1 MMGVSALGKSCLF
14 ASAFLSS
21 IHSASA
27 VALPRD
33 QSSATVNDWES
44 IKPST
49 DLHWTPCFQN
59 YTCTRLQVPLDYS
72 DPSRGTTAIA
82 FIKLAAKKVTK
93 NTRNVLINPGGPG
106 GSGVD
111 ILLANAIPFAD
122 VIQAEHNVVGFDPRG
137 VSHSGPEI
145 DCWPEHPEN
154 RAQFEKLFYSET
166 SYASSTS
173 LSNQFAAA
181 DFFGKACTSTVG
193 GKNGSAAYISASAV
207 AQDLLSFIKAEQRAA
222 GKPEKEAKLSYYG
235 ISYGT
240 LLGTAFAHLYP
251 DHVGPMILDGVL
263 DIEDIYELGWKTNLY
278 DADKAIESFYKFC
291 HTGGRKNCAFWGP
304 SVNNIRTRL
313 HKVLENLKYNPIP
326 VSNSPSCSLPLLAT
340 YSGVKE
346 MAWQAVF
353 QPLGAF
359 PILAAV
365 LAGLEEGDATAY
377 VAAATGGLLPANP
390 CNNGTQGTTQD
401 IGVVIKCVDGYP
413 SNPLKTL
420 DEYKDYVESQNAQ
433 SKFFGEVWPNNAN
446 GVLCRSFEVEP
457 PKSGRL
463 HGSILEKRK
472 TATPILFVSAEI
484 DPVTPK
490 RGAYKMSSVFRDSR
504 VLIQDSV
511 GHTALSAASSC
522 LAQRAQE
529 YYSHGRLPAKGTVC
543 KPDVVPFQSVGTASA

>member
-1 MMGVSALGKSCLF
+1 MTVAALAKSCLF
-14 ASAFLSS
+14 AGAILSSAF
-21 IHSASA
+21 SASA
-27 VALPRD
+27 MVLPRD

-44 IKPST
+44 ITPSS
-49 DLHWTPCFQN
+49 DLQWTPCFQN
-59 YTCTRLQVPLDYS
+59 YTCARLQVPLDYG

-145 DCWPEHPEN
+145 DCWPDHPEN

-181 DFFGKACTSTVG
+181 DFFGKACTPTVG
-193 GKNGSAAYISASAV
+193 GKNGSAAFITASAV
-207 AQDLLSFIKAEQRAA
+207 ARDLLTYIKADQRAA
-222 GKPEKEAKLSYYG
+222 GKPEKDAKLFYYG

-240 LLGTAFAHLYP
+240 LLGTTFAHLFP
-251 DHVGPMILDGVL
+251 DNVGPMILDGVL
-263 DIEDIYELGWKTNLY
+263 DVEDIYKLGWSKNLY
-278 DADKAIESFYKFC
+278 DSDKAIEAFYDFC
-291 HTGGRKNCAFWGP
+291 HRGGPKNCAFWGP
-304 SVNNIRTRL
+304 SVKNIRERL
-313 HKVLENLKYNPIP
+313 HKLLDHLKYNPIP
-326 VSNSPSCSLPLLAT
+326 VSNSPACSLPLLAT

-346 MAWQAVF
+346 MALQAVF
-353 QPLGAF
+353 LPLGAF
-359 PILAAV
+359 PVFAAV
-365 LAGLEEGDATAY
+365 LAGLEKGDATAY

-390 CNNGTQGTTQD
+390 CNNGTQGSTQE
-401 IGVVIKCVDGYP
+401 IGTLIKCVDGYG
-413 SNPLKTL
+413 SNPLSTL
-420 DEYKDYVESQNAQ
+420 DEYRDYVKSQNAQ
-433 SKFFGEVWPNNAN
+433 SKFLGEVWPNNAN

-457 PKSGRL
+457 PESGRL

-472 TATPILFVSAEI
+472 TATPILFVSAAI
-484 DPVTPK
+484 DPVTPE
-490 RGAYKMSSVFRDSR
+490 RGAYKMSSVFEKSR

-511 GHTALSAASSC
+511 GHTAISAASSC

-529 YYSHGRLPAKGTVC
+529 YFSHGRLPPQGTVC
-543 KPDVVPFQSVGTASA
+543 EPDVVPFQSA